1 MVMSKAEDFAIRI
14 CNLYSYLRETKKEKT
29 LSNQIL
35 RSGTSIGANI
45 AEAVYAES
53 PEDFTHKLKI
63 SRKEANETRY
73 WLKLLFRSNNINETE
88 FKSMLAD
95 CEALIKLLSKII
107 LTCQNSN
114 RQEQKQSSIVAKE

>member
-1 MVMSKAEDFAIRI
+1 MKEDNMVMSKAEDFAIRI
-14 CNLYSYLRETKKEKT
+14 CNLYSYLSETKKERT

-53 PEDFTHKLKI
+53 PDDFTHKLKI

-73 WLKLLFRSNNINETE
+73 WLKLLFRSNKINETE
-88 FKSMLAD
+88 YVSMLAD
-95 CEALIKLLSKII
+95 CETLIKLLSKII
-107 LTCQNSN
+107 LTCQNN
-114 RQEQKQSSIVAKE
+114 IRQE